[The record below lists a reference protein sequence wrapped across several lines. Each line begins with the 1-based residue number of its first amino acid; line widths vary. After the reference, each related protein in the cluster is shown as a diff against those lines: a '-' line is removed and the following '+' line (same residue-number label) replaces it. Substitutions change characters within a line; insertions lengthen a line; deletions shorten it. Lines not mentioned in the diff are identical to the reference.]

1 LHRKE
6 SVISYIIKRFLTII
20 PVLFCVATITFFL
33 IRLAPGGPFASEKP
47 IPKSVEENINKKY
60 GLNLPLSDQYFRYM
74 KGLVMFDLGPS
85 YKYPNRTVNEI
96 IFQSFPISLLLGSF
110 AILIS
115 VVIGIVGGMIAAL
128 KQNTKV
134 DYIIMFFSLIG
145 ISTPSFVLAP
155 LLVLFFALHLGWFP
169 VAGFDSFRSMVL
181 PAISLSAIYTAYIAR
196 LSRSGM
202 LDIIKQDYIKT
213 ARAKGLSEP
222 VILFRHGLKGA
233 LLPVISFMGPAFTGV
248 LTGSMVI
255 ETIFNIP
262 GLGRYFVNGAIN
274 RDYTLVIGTALF
286 VATIIFVM
294 NFIVDIAYAFL
305 DPRVRY
311 GDN

>member
-1 LHRKE
+1 M
-6 SVISYIIKRFLTII
+6 ISYIIKRFLTII